1 MTHYAHLW
9 LFFVMV
15 FGIIALPGMD
25 MAFVISNALRGGPRA
40 GFYAVAG
47 LVAGGACHVL
57 AATLGLSVLLKLV
70 PGLMNALLL
79 LGSAYIAWI
88 GWSVLRSSQGA
99 GSQTTAAR
107 AMPAQVIF
115 RRAALTCLMNPKAY
129 LFMLAIFPQFMRV
142 EYGPVWLQA
151 TLLGLIIAA
160 TQTAV
165 YGFWALAAGG
175 SRSWLEARPRLAIA
189 ASRIVGILLITGAA
203 WTAWQGWQD

>member
-1 MTHYAHLW
+1 MRASAVVGAGPLGELHLTAKTE
-9 LFFVMV
+9 
-15 FGIIALPGMD
+15 G
-25 MAFVISNALRGGPRA
+25 
-40 GFYAVAG
+40 
-47 LVAGGACHVL
+47 
-57 AATLGLSVLLKLV
+57 LLKLV

-79 LGSAYIAWI
+79 FGSAYIAWI

-99 GSQTTAAR
+99 GSQTTAAP

-160 TQTAV
+160 TQTAI

-189 ASRIVGILLITGAA
+189 ASRIVGILLISGAA